1 MERIK
6 AVKFFDFECGVVVF
20 PTSTEYEIAMKN
32 VYKMRNGSCTQ
43 TLCCFCQDTLYIQAL
58 P

>member
-43 TLCCFCQDTLYIQAL
+43 TLCCFCQDTQYIQA
-58 P
+58 